1 MESNT
6 FLNEDPFHNEHTQRL
21 FEAIDEL
28 RSCGADTD
36 IGCLPELVIVGDQS
50 VGKSSLLQSLTDISF
65 PVASQLCTRFPTRIV
80 SRRTPN
86 DDENIRISIE
96 PAAADSFGAFALKEN
111 RDEKAKRLNA
121 YNDFAHSS
129 PNMTLDEFTARAKQ
143 AQELMGIKHDV
154 TTDNGVHTSGKR
166 NFARDVLKVE
176 ISGPNRS
183 YFSIL
188 DVPGVFQ
195 SLTKDLTL
203 DEKVGVRDMV
213 ARYMQPQQ
221 SIIIC
226 VASGNNDLANQAA
239 FDMASLH
246 DLPLQRTVGVIT
258 KCDISQ
264 DKNQVLSLAQNK
276 EKHLNHGWFV
286 VRNRSPEE
294 IESHISSAERHRR
307 EMTFFDS
314 QPWTILPESRRGIQA
329 LKKYLA
335 DLLCKR
341 IQETFPTIV
350 DRIKHG
356 QTATSAQ
363 VKKLG
368 PARNTIELKRTYLT
382 GIAQQFY
389 GLTSQALRGRYHGLV
404 DDTLKIR
411 KHIREAN
418 DAFAFKMRL
427 DGHCVAFQM
436 APFRLD
442 ERKHETPAHDKA
454 SDFPLTFAKTN
465 EFTSGTGFWGGHSPQ
480 VAKVDVRL
488 PAPSTKDLNFGAVQI
503 PSSSGVDYHQ
513 QICMLKP
520 YSDFS
525 PEELRLSDYM
535 QERSKPIDRGT
546 GGGLF
551 SSGFGSN
558 ARSGPPFFGA
568 TNQPPS
574 GALNQPLFGATNQNP
589 VEAFGQA
596 SSKASGGGLF
606 GQPSTNAT
614 SGRQSSRSPTPETQV
629 LAAWPNGRPNEIYTW
644 IREEVN
650 NCRGTELQGTLNPDV
665 LPALFHRQI
674 AKWKDLATTH
684 FSKIAVTTGNAAMK
698 ALETTCKGDD
708 IVAQKIRV
716 QVRQVQHTTE
726 AHSLQQIRQRVDEIA
741 SRHLQTQ
748 NPLFEEQIRKAR
760 LARFAAA
767 LERYRSKG
775 PISTSQGGSTTEYE
789 MVINLRD
796 VAALFDQI
804 HMSNAQNLEDDIH
817 DILKSYYELALRDF
831 IEYVNQQVVESY
843 LRDPEGPVLFFNP
856 TCVSQ
861 LSQESIEDL
870 GAEEP
875 QTVATRKELQET
887 LERLNRAEKIARK
900 YT

>member
-1 MESNT
+1 MST
-6 FLNEDPFHNEHTQRL
+6 LNGSSKPSMSSVVAVQTPILVTCPKFALTYRRKSEEQQLTIALIARYRWRSVCG
-21 FEAIDEL
+21 EIIAIAKLDRHSIPSREPAL
-28 RSCGADTD
+28 
-36 IGCLPELVIVGDQS
+36 
-50 VGKSSLLQSLTDISF
+50 
-65 PVASQLCTRFPTRIV
+65 IV
-80 SRRTPN
+80 SRRTPS
-86 DDENIRISIE
+86 DDENIKISIE
-96 PAAADSFGAFALKEN
+96 PAAADTFGAFTLKETT
-111 RDEKAKRLNA
+111 DEKAKRLDA
-121 YNDFAHSS
+121 YNNFAHSS
-129 PNMTLDEFTARAKQ
+129 PNMTLDEFTARVKQ

-154 TTDNGVHTSGKR
+154 TTKNGVHTSGKR

-221 SIIIC
+221 SIIMFVLVLPTLVENTNKTTSC

-246 DLPLQRTVGVIT
+246 DLPLQRTIGVIT

-307 EMTFFDS
+307 EIAFFDS

-350 DRIKHG
+350 ERVKHG

-363 VKKLG
+363 LEKLG

-389 GLTSQALRGRYHGLV
+389 GLTSQALRGRYHGLTH
-404 DDTLKIR
+404 DILKIR

-427 DGHCVAFQM
+427 EGHCVAFQM
-436 APFRLD
+436 APLRLD
-442 ERKHETPAHDKA
+442 ERKQEMPAHDKI
-454 SDFPLTFAKTN
+454 SDVSAT
-465 EFTSGTGFWGGHSPQ
+465 TSGLPSGSRFLGGLSPQ
-480 VAKVDVRL
+480 AAKVD
-488 PAPSTKDLNFGAVQI
+488 
-503 PSSSGVDYHQ
+503 
-513 QICMLKP
+513 
-520 YSDFS
+520 
-525 PEELRLSDYM
+525 
-535 QERSKPIDRGT
+535 ERSKPVDRGT
-546 GGGLF
+546 SGGPF
-551 SSGFGSN
+551 SSAFGSN
-558 ARSGPPFFGA
+558 AIYGPTLFGT

-574 GALNQPLFGATNQNP
+574 GAVNQSIFGATNQNP
-589 VEAFGQA
+589 VGAFGQA

-614 SGRQSSRSPTPETQV
+614 SGRQSSRSPTPDNQV
-629 LAAWPNGRPNEIYTW
+629 MSNGAAWSDGRSSQIYSW
-644 IREEVN
+644 IRDEVN

-674 AKWKDLATTH
+674 AKWKDLATSH
-684 FSKIAVTTGNAAMK
+684 FSKITKTTGQGLLK

-708 IVAQKIRV
+708 IVAPKIRV
-716 QVRQVQHTTE
+716 QVRQVQHAAE
-726 AHSLQQIRQRVDEIA
+726 ARGLRQIRQRVDEIG

-775 PISTSQGGSTTEYE
+775 PISVKQDGSTTDNEI
-789 MVINLRD
+789 VINLRD

-856 TCVSQ
+856 SYVSQ

-870 GAEEP
+870 GAEESEI
-875 QTVATRKELQET
+875 VAKRKELQET
-887 LERLNRAEKIARK
+887 LARLNRAEEIALK